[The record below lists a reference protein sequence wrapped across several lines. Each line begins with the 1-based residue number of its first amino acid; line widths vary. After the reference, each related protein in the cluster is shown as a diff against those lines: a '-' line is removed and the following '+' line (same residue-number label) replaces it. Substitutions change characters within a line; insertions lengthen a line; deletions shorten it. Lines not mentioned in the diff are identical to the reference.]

1 MVKVMEVNMKIVRSS
16 KVDTDLT
23 KQIVDDLKVNNENL
37 DECLDKQS
45 ALSARYGVLH
55 ATSERDYELSKIIR
69 DETYANVE
77 IKIRGRAKTLNKS
90 YTEAQ
95 VKALIT
101 IDPEYMRAIRKV
113 VDLRYEMNKR
123 EAIYEG
129 IRSKQFILQSKIKK
143 FLVEYYPEISQKFV
157 DADTYAIQKVKSDII
172 HDRVKKVVK
181 PYNKGR

>member
-1 MVKVMEVNMKIVRSS
+1 MKIVRSN
-16 KVDTDLT
+16 KVDVDLT
-23 KQIVDDLKVNNENL
+23 KQVVDDLKVNDENL

-45 ALSARYGVLH
+45 ALSVRYGVLH
-55 ATSERDYELSKIIR
+55 ATSERDYELSKILR

-77 IKIRGRAKTLNKS
+77 IKIRERAKLLKKS

-101 IDPEYMRAIRKV
+101 IEPEYMRAIRKV
-113 VDLRYEMNKR
+113 IDLKYEMNKCG
-123 EAIYEG
+123 AVYEG

-157 DADTYAIQKVKSDII
+157 DADTYAIQKIKSNIV
-172 HDRVKKVVK
+172 HDRVKNVVK
-181 PYNKGR
+181 PYERRK